1 MEISM
6 TPDSP
11 VEPGVWRGSLSSV
24 GHVTLKVVTLIASVP
39 EKQSLGSC
47 LLCGPQA
54 AKKRWK

>member
-11 VEPGVWRGSLSSV
+11 VDLGVWRGSLSSV
-24 GHVTLKVVTLIASVP
+24 GRVTLKVVTLIASVP
-39 EKQSLGSC
+39 EKQPLESY
-47 LLCGPQA
+47 LLCVPQA